1 MTFSNIY
8 TFCYFTHDEPF
19 RLYSRSFT
27 LLFNI
32 EFCHKVS
39 HRIQFSTENN
49 EARDREMN
57 IGILFFINSGKSVS
71 FTQVLIHTHTHS
83 ALLMV
88 ELTLTFHRRKRTK
101 IIYFRHFLSI
111 SLPGNVLA
119 YSQFNYLDSPIS
131 LRIVS
136 ECLLPSDEKLEK
148 DEGSMRGL
156 DNWLWARSFFLDEA
170 KLIPVS
176 SQSDTSS

>member
-1 MTFSNIY
+1 
-8 TFCYFTHDEPF
+8 
-19 RLYSRSFT
+19 
-27 LLFNI
+27 
-32 EFCHKVS
+32 
-39 HRIQFSTENN
+39 
-49 EARDREMN
+49 
-57 IGILFFINSGKSVS
+57 
-71 FTQVLIHTHTHS
+71 
-83 ALLMV
+83 MV
-88 ELTLTFHRRKRTK
+88 ELTLTFHRRKRRK

-156 DNWLWARSFFLDEA
+156 DN
-170 KLIPVS
+170 
-176 SQSDTSS
+176 